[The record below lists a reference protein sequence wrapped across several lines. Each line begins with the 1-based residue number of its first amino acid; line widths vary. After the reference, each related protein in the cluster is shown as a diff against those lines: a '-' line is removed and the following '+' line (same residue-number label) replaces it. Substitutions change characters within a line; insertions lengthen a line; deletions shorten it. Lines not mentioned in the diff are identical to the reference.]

1 MASVWLDC
9 LRLNFPARLI
19 SYGAGLRNW
28 PVHSDK
34 IYVSDIR
41 CYGYT
46 GLLPEEQVLGQ
57 WFSVD
62 LTLWTDLRQA
72 GENDDIEDT
81 VNYVTAIEAVKNIV
95 QLQKFKTIE
104 ALAKAISE
112 KLLALYGVEK
122 VQIHLTKCA
131 PPIPDFD
138 GRVAVEITRP

>member
-1 MASVWLDC
+1 M
-9 LRLNFPARLI
+9 
-19 SYGAGLRNW
+19 
-28 PVHSDK
+28 HSDK

-62 LTLWTDLRQA
+62 LTLWTDLHQA
-72 GENDDIEDT
+72 GESDDIDDT
-81 VNYVTAIEAVKNIV
+81 VNYVTAIEAVKDIV
-95 QLQKFKTIE
+95 RFQKFKTIE
-104 ALAKAISE
+104 ALAKAIAE
-112 KLLALYGVEK
+112 KSLALCGVQK
-122 VQIHLTKCA
+122 VQVHLTKCS